1 MLHDDQHRRRF
12 LQKQLARPRPLAQA
26 PRCHRG
32 FSSHQMSCPGE
43 GKPDSAVGR
52 GRGGQGMGVKTP
64 PSPGRGAGNRGGR
77 RGREGEAPSPVQ
89 SLAQP
94 VLRCVLVNSFLAEGR
109 TEQPFLLLSPQPCCN
124 GRQTRREK
132 SQRERLNPFP
142 TGLKPVICILQ
153 QETFPASSRRLL
165 HQLPSP
171 LHRLTPLLPLEPRN
185 SRLGPRIQL
194 STGEAERGPAFTSWN
209 TALCQEEAKVGFF
222 FLFSA

>member
-1 MLHDDQHRRRF
+1 
-12 LQKQLARPRPLAQA
+12 
-26 PRCHRG
+26 
-32 FSSHQMSCPGE
+32 MSCPGE

-52 GRGGQGMGVKTP
+52 GRGG
-64 PSPGRGAGNRGGR
+64 GARAWGEDASKSWERSGEQRRKERERGG
-77 RGREGEAPSPVQ
+77 GSITGSESHPTCSAVCS
-89 SLAQP
+89 
-94 VLRCVLVNSFLAEGR
+94 VNSFLAEGW
-109 TEQPFLLLSPQPCCN
+109 TEQPFLLLSPQPGCN

-153 QETFPASSRRLL
+153 RETFPASSPASSPPAS
-165 HQLPSP
+165 QPSP
-171 LHRLTPLLPLEPRN
+171 SPDSSPPLGNEEFKVGRN